1 MRCDEVKE
9 SIVDVIYDESGV
21 TPENS
26 EIREH
31 LRTCSVCREELEEI
45 ARARKYLQRWEDEP
59 PLRHVDLEENRASQG
74 KRKFPYRLSGWKYM
88 RYAAIAAMI
97 LITILALANTHI
109 AWNKDGFSFSTR
121 LFPGQA
127 AERDY
132 YTKTE
137 LRNLL
142 KEALDDSELRTS
154 EIIYLMAQETLKTVE
169 QDRRI
174 DLNLVRSR
182 SIQNQSN

>member
-9 SIVDVIYDESGV
+9 SIVDVIYDESDV
-21 TPENS
+21 TQKKP

-31 LRTCSVCREELEEI
+31 LRTCTSCREELEEMTQT
-45 ARARKYLQRWEDEP
+45 RKYLHRWEDEP
-59 PLRHVDLEENRASQG
+59 PLRHVTLGANNSFPG
-74 KRKFPYRLSGWKYM
+74 KNSSPYRSSRWKYM
-88 RYAAIAAMI
+88 RYAAIAAMV

-109 AWNKDGFSFSTR
+109 AWNRDGFSFSAR
-121 LFPGQA
+121 LFPDQA
-127 AERDY
+127 TERDY

-142 KEALDDSELRTS
+142 KEALDDSESRTN
-154 EIIYLMAQETLKTVE
+154 EIIYLMMQETLKTVE
-169 QDRRI
+169 QDRWM
-174 DLNLVRSR
+174 DLYLIRSS

>member
-21 TPENS
+21 MPENS

-31 LRTCSVCREELEEI
+31 LRTCPACREELKEMTQ
-45 ARARKYLQRWEDEP
+45 ARKYLQRWEDEP
-59 PLRHVDLEENRASQG
+59 PLRHVALGENNAFPG
-74 KRKFPYRLSGWKYM
+74 ENTFPYRSSGWKYM
-88 RYAAIAAMI
+88 RYAAIAAMV
-97 LITILALANTHI
+97 LITILALANTQI

-132 YTKTE
+132 YTRTE

-142 KEALDDSELRTS
+142 KEVLDDSESRTN
-154 EIIYLMAQETLKTVE
+154 EIIYLMMQETLKTVE
-169 QDRRI
+169 QDRWM
-174 DLNLVRSR
+174 DLSLIRSS
-182 SIQNQSN
+182 SIQNQNN